1 MYLKRLDLQG
11 FKSFATR
18 TTFEFGQ
25 GITAIVG
32 PNGSGK
38 SNIADALRWVLG
50 EQSGRLLRAKKL
62 DDIIFAG
69 SATRARSDR
78 VEVTLTLDNSDGWL
92 PVDVPEVAA
101 ARRGFRSGESN
112 YIINKKKVRLR
123 EIQSL
128 LTKASATQSSY
139 AIIGQGLVESVL
151 NLRPEERRLLIE
163 EAADIQRYRLK
174 IEEAQD
180 RLKATHENVERVR
193 LLMKEIAPRL
203 AQLER
208 QAKRAGEHAL
218 LSKELRQALQAFYEH
233 QWHRAQESLAVARA
247 NHDQAQAEFVQA
259 KVALET
265 CQRELSEIAK
275 QLEQHR
281 QAAAASAAERE
292 RLDQRIRDL
301 ERRMAVAG
309 ERRAILE
316 ARSAELAGEL
326 RVFEEERERTS
337 GMLAAEEET
346 RGQTEAELQDA
357 KEALAA
363 RQADLTALEQEFR
376 DALTHGADAEAKG
389 KRLEAAAA
397 EMKARVRKLADGQRD
412 LERDASRL
420 DTRRRSLV
428 SQMAGELRVLR
439 SVRSQEAEL
448 LEQLSE
454 TMGRR
459 ETLEKDLGQIM
470 QTLGKLEADQN
481 ERRGKLQGLEARLD
495 VLEEAQKQAQAT
507 SPDAAVIIEGAL
519 STVYEVIRVPRGL
532 EDAIAAALIGQIEA
546 FIFDRQAQAISAI
559 QSLVAEGGPRTA
571 VLPLDTIKSVYPLN
585 IMKEKGVVG
594 VAARLVKYPARYE
607 KLVNNLL
614 GRTVVVQDV
623 TAAARVMRRGLGTVV
638 TLDGILFHPSG
649 YISGGQPPTSRPF
662 ILGYERDMEVIPK
675 EMDRIRRS
683 LNVAERE
690 VESLRER
697 RRKAESE
704 LAALTK
710 DAESALDKRRK
721 LQDSLSQRQQRLAQ
735 LRGEMRGLIGSQG
748 SLRDQQ
754 RSLAAEAERLEGERA
769 LLLEQ
774 ARESAETA
782 KYVGQANSV
791 IKQRRKTL
799 TAAAEEAANALG
811 GVDARYRSL
820 GAQREAARAALAR
833 LEAQVSAKA
842 VQLRG
847 LEMELTTLTSS
858 VEADDTNLSEARERM
873 ESFVQTVHPG
883 EEGSHHLEARQR
895 DLHSQVMSSQNRLFE
910 SERQALEAEAEV
922 RRWRTEVDTLRVRIE
937 EDGLTL
943 SPDGNIVMVEAEEVA
958 VPFWLAAGQ
967 EGTEEGEGPPWEG
980 RPISGGAHIDQE
992 GLRGRIDRLRGQIRN
1007 LGPVNVEARED
1018 YESLSERHSF
1028 LAGQLEDLATAEKS
1042 LHRAI
1047 EELTTLMRKRFE
1059 TTFEK
1064 VARGFEQYFKA
1075 FFGGGHAELSLT
1087 DPKDPSNSGVEVEA
1101 QPPGKRTKTLAQL
1114 SGGEKALTSVSLLFA
1129 LLQANPS
1136 PFCVLDEVDAMLDE
1150 ANVGRFA
1157 SALHDLAQRTQFI
1170 VITHNRRTIE
1180 VADSIYGVSMAPDG
1194 ASRVLSMRLADLP
1207 AGHTVAA
1214 N

>member
-1 MYLKRLDLQG
+1 MYLKRLDVQG

-101 ARRGFRSGESN
+101 ARRGYRSGESD

-128 LTKASATQSSY
+128 LTKASASQSSY

-208 QAKRAGEHAL
+208 QAKRAGEHAR

-247 NHDQAQAEFVQA
+247 NHDQAKAEFVQA

-275 QLEQHR
+275 QLEEHR
-281 QAAAASAAERE
+281 QAAAATAAERE

-301 ERRMAVAG
+301 ERRLAVG
-309 ERRAILE
+309 KERRGILE
-316 ARSAELAGEL
+316 ARSGELADEL
-326 RVFEEERERTS
+326 RVLGEERNRTS
-337 GMLAAEEET
+337 GTLAAEEER
-346 RGQTEAELQDA
+346 RGEREGALQEAKQ
-357 KEALAA
+357 ALAA
-363 RQADLTALEQEFR
+363 RQSDLTALEQEFR
-376 DALTHGADAEAKG
+376 DALAHGADAEAKG
-389 KRLEAAAA
+389 KRLQSAAV
-397 EMKARVRKLADGQRD
+397 EMKARIGKLIDGQRD
-412 LERDASRL
+412 MEREASRL

-428 SQMAGELRVLR
+428 AQMAEQLRVLR
-439 SVRSQEAEL
+439 SLRGQEAEL
-448 LEQLSE
+448 LDGVSL
-454 TMGRR
+454 TMGGR
-459 ETLEKDLGQIM
+459 ETLERDMGQIT

-495 VLEEAQKQAQAT
+495 VLEEAQKQARAT
-507 SPDAAVIIEGAL
+507 SPDAAVTIEGAL
-519 STVYEVIRVPRGL
+519 STVYEIIRVPRGL
-532 EDAIAAALIGQIEA
+532 EDAIAAALTGQLEA

-585 IMKEKGVVG
+585 VMKERGVLG
-594 VAARLVKYPARYE
+594 VAARLVKYQSRYE

-649 YISGGQPPTSRPF
+649 YISGGQPAASRPF
-662 ILGYERDMEVIPK
+662 ILGYERDLEMIPK

-683 LNVAERE
+683 LGVAERE

-697 RRKAESE
+697 RRQAESA

-754 RSLAAEAERLEGERA
+754 RALAAEAERLESERA
-769 LLLEQ
+769 SLLDQ
-774 ARESAETA
+774 AKESAETA

-791 IKQRRKTL
+791 IKQRRRAL
-799 TAAAEEAANALG
+799 TAAVEEAANALG
-811 GVDARYRSL
+811 SVDARYRSL
-820 GAQREAARAALAR
+820 GAQREAAEAALAR

-858 VEADDTNLSEARERM
+858 VEADEKGLREARQRM
-873 ESFVQTVHPG
+873 ESFVQFVQPG

-922 RRWRTEVDTLRVRIE
+922 RRWETEVDTMRVRIE

-943 SPDGNIVMVEAEEVA
+943 SADGNILLEDAKEVA

-967 EGTEEGEGPPWEG
+967 EPEEGEGPSWEG
-980 RPISGGAHIDQE
+980 RPMSGGAHIDQE
-992 GLRGRIDRLRGQIRN
+992 GLRGQIERLRAQIRN

-1028 LAGQLEDLATAEKS
+1028 LAGQLEDLAAAEKS

-1047 EELTTLMRKRFE
+1047 DELTTLMRKRFE

-1075 FFGGGHAELSLT
+1075 FFGGGQAELSLT

-1101 QPPGKRTKTLAQL
+1101 RPPGKRTKTLAQL

-1157 SALHDLAQRTQFI
+1157 SALHELAQRTQFI

-1207 AGHTVAA
+1207 AGQTVAA

>member
-1 MYLKRLDLQG
+1 VYLKRLDVQG

-25 GITAIVG
+25 GIMAIVG

-101 ARRGFRSGESN
+101 ARRGYRSGESD

-128 LTKASATQSSY
+128 LTKASASQSSY

-208 QAKRAGEHAL
+208 QAKRAGEHAR

-247 NHDQAQAEFVQA
+247 NHDQAKAEFVQA

-275 QLEQHR
+275 QLEEHR
-281 QAAAASAAERE
+281 QAAAATAAERE

-301 ERRMAVAG
+301 ERRLAVG
-309 ERRAILE
+309 KERRGILE
-316 ARSAELAGEL
+316 ARSGELADEL
-326 RVFEEERERTS
+326 HVLEEERNRTS
-337 GMLAAEEET
+337 GTLAAEEER
-346 RGQTEAELQDA
+346 RGEREGALQEAKQ
-357 KEALAA
+357 ALAA
-363 RQADLTALEQEFR
+363 RQSDLTALEQEFR
-376 DALTHGADAEAKG
+376 DALAHGADAEAKG
-389 KRLEAAAA
+389 KRLQSAAV
-397 EMKARVRKLADGQRD
+397 EMKARIGKLIDGQRD
-412 LERDASRL
+412 MEREASRL

-428 SQMAGELRVLR
+428 AQMAEQLRVLR
-439 SVRSQEAEL
+439 SLRGQEAEL
-448 LEQLSE
+448 LDGVSL
-454 TMGRR
+454 TMGGR
-459 ETLEKDLGQIM
+459 ETLERDMGQIT

-495 VLEEAQKQAQAT
+495 VLEEAQKQARAT
-507 SPDAAVIIEGAL
+507 SPDAAVTIEGAL
-519 STVYEVIRVPRGL
+519 STVYEIIRVPRGL
-532 EDAIAAALIGQIEA
+532 EDAIAAALTGQLEA

-585 IMKEKGVVG
+585 VMKERGVVG
-594 VAARLVKYPARYE
+594 VAARLVKYQSRYE

-649 YISGGQPPTSRPF
+649 YISGGQPAASRPF
-662 ILGYERDMEVIPK
+662 ILGYERDLEMIPK

-683 LNVAERE
+683 LGVAERE

-697 RRKAESE
+697 RRHAESA

-754 RSLAAEAERLEGERA
+754 RALAAEAERLESERA
-769 LLLEQ
+769 LLLDQ
-774 ARESAETA
+774 AKESAETA

-791 IKQRRKTL
+791 IKQRRRAL
-799 TAAAEEAANALG
+799 TAAVEEAANALG
-811 GVDARYRSL
+811 SVDARYRSL
-820 GAQREAARAALAR
+820 GAQREAAEAALAR

-858 VEADDTNLSEARERM
+858 VEADEKGLREARQRM
-873 ESFVQTVHPG
+873 ESFVQFVQPG

-922 RRWRTEVDTLRVRIE
+922 RRWETEVDTMRVRIE

-943 SPDGNIVMVEAEEVA
+943 SADGNILLEDAKEVA

-967 EGTEEGEGPPWEG
+967 EPEEGEDPSWEG
-980 RPISGGAHIDQE
+980 RPMSGGAHIDQE
-992 GLRGRIDRLRGQIRN
+992 GLRGQIERLRAQIRN

-1028 LAGQLEDLATAEKS
+1028 LAGQLEDLAAAEKS

-1047 EELTTLMRKRFE
+1047 DELTTLMRKRFE

-1075 FFGGGHAELSLT
+1075 FFGGGQAELSLT

-1101 QPPGKRTKTLAQL
+1101 RPPGKRTKTLAQL

-1157 SALHDLAQRTQFI
+1157 SALHELAQRTQFI

-1207 AGHTVAA
+1207 AGQTVVA

>member
-1 MYLKRLDLQG
+1 MYLKRLDVQG

-101 ARRGFRSGESN
+101 ARRGYRSGESD

-128 LTKASATQSSY
+128 LTKASASQSSY

-208 QAKRAGEHAL
+208 QAKRAGEHAR

-247 NHDQAQAEFVQA
+247 NHDQAKAEFVQA

-275 QLEQHR
+275 QLEEHR
-281 QAAAASAAERE
+281 QAAAATAAERE

-301 ERRMAVAG
+301 ERRLAVG
-309 ERRAILE
+309 KERRGILE
-316 ARSAELAGEL
+316 ARSGELADEL
-326 RVFEEERERTS
+326 HVLEEERNRTS
-337 GMLAAEEET
+337 GTLAAEEER
-346 RGQTEAELQDA
+346 RGEREGALQEAKQ
-357 KEALAA
+357 ALAA
-363 RQADLTALEQEFR
+363 RQSDLTALEQEFR
-376 DALTHGADAEAKG
+376 DALAHGADAEAKG
-389 KRLEAAAA
+389 KRLQSAAA
-397 EMKARVRKLADGQRD
+397 EMKARIGKLIDGQRD
-412 LERDASRL
+412 MEREASRL
-420 DTRRRSLV
+420 DTRRHSLV
-428 SQMAGELRVLR
+428 AQMAEQLRVLR
-439 SVRSQEAEL
+439 SLRGQEAEL
-448 LEQLSE
+448 LDGVSL
-454 TMGRR
+454 TLGRR
-459 ETLEKDLGQIM
+459 ETLEREMGQIT

-495 VLEEAQKQAQAT
+495 VLEEAQKQARAT
-507 SPDAAVIIEGAL
+507 SPDAAVTIEGAL
-519 STVYEVIRVPRGL
+519 STVYEIIRVPRGL
-532 EDAIAAALIGQIEA
+532 EDAIAAALTGQLEA

-585 IMKEKGVVG
+585 VMKERGVLG
-594 VAARLVKYPARYE
+594 VAARLVKYQSRYE

-649 YISGGQPPTSRPF
+649 YISGGQPAASRPF
-662 ILGYERDMEVIPK
+662 ILGYERDLEMIPK

-683 LNVAERE
+683 LGVAERE

-697 RRKAESE
+697 RRHAESA

-754 RSLAAEAERLEGERA
+754 RALAAEAERLESERA
-769 LLLEQ
+769 SLLDQ
-774 ARESAETA
+774 AKESAETA

-791 IKQRRKTL
+791 IKQRRRAL
-799 TAAAEEAANALG
+799 TAAVEEAANALG
-811 GVDARYRSL
+811 SVDARYRSL
-820 GAQREAARAALAR
+820 GAQREAAEAALAR

-858 VEADDTNLSEARERM
+858 VEADEKGLREARQRM
-873 ESFVQTVHPG
+873 ESFVQFVQPG

-922 RRWRTEVDTLRVRIE
+922 RRWETEVDTMRVRIE

-943 SPDGNIVMVEAEEVA
+943 SADGNILLEDAKEVA

-967 EGTEEGEGPPWEG
+967 EPEEGEGPSWEG
-980 RPISGGAHIDQE
+980 RPMSGGAHIDQE
-992 GLRGRIDRLRGQIRN
+992 GLRGQIERLRAQIRN

-1028 LAGQLEDLATAEKS
+1028 LAGQLEDLAAAEKS

-1075 FFGGGHAELSLT
+1075 FFGGGQAELSLT

-1101 QPPGKRTKTLAQL
+1101 RPPGKRTKTLAQL

-1157 SALHDLAQRTQFI
+1157 SALHELAQRTQFI

-1207 AGHTVAA
+1207 AGQTVAA

>member
-1 MYLKRLDLQG
+1 VYLKRLDVQG

-78 VEVTLTLDNSDGWL
+78 VEVTLTLDNSDRWL

-101 ARRGFRSGESN
+101 ARRGYRSGESD

-128 LTKASATQSSY
+128 LTKASASQSSY

-208 QAKRAGEHAL
+208 QAKRAGEHAR

-247 NHDQAQAEFVQA
+247 NHDQAKAEFVQA

-275 QLEQHR
+275 QLEEHR
-281 QAAAASAAERE
+281 QAAAATAAERE

-301 ERRMAVAG
+301 ERRLAVG
-309 ERRAILE
+309 KERRGILE
-316 ARSAELAGEL
+316 ARSGELADEL
-326 RVFEEERERTS
+326 HVLEEERNRTS
-337 GMLAAEEET
+337 GTLAAEEER
-346 RGQTEAELQDA
+346 RGEREGALQEAKQ
-357 KEALAA
+357 ALAA
-363 RQADLTALEQEFR
+363 RQSDLTALEQEFR
-376 DALTHGADAEAKG
+376 DALAHGADAEAKG
-389 KRLEAAAA
+389 KRLQSAAV
-397 EMKARVRKLADGQRD
+397 EMKARIGKLIDGQRD
-412 LERDASRL
+412 MEREASRL

-428 SQMAGELRVLR
+428 AQMAEQLRVLR
-439 SVRSQEAEL
+439 SLRGQEAEL
-448 LEQLSE
+448 LDGVSL
-454 TMGRR
+454 TMGGR
-459 ETLEKDLGQIM
+459 ETLERDMGQIT

-495 VLEEAQKQAQAT
+495 VLEEAQKQARAT
-507 SPDAAVIIEGAL
+507 SPDAAVTIEGAL
-519 STVYEVIRVPRGL
+519 STVYEIIRVPRGL
-532 EDAIAAALIGQIEA
+532 EDAIAAALTGQLEA

-585 IMKEKGVVG
+585 VMKERGVLG
-594 VAARLVKYPARYE
+594 VAARLVKYQSRYE

-649 YISGGQPPTSRPF
+649 YVSGGQPAASRPF
-662 ILGYERDMEVIPK
+662 ILGYERDLEMIPK

-683 LNVAERE
+683 LGVAERE

-697 RRKAESE
+697 RRHAESA

-754 RSLAAEAERLEGERA
+754 RALAAEAERLESERA
-769 LLLEQ
+769 LLLDQ
-774 ARESAETA
+774 AKESAETA

-791 IKQRRKTL
+791 IKQRRRAL
-799 TAAAEEAANALG
+799 TAAVEEAANALG
-811 GVDARYRSL
+811 SVDARYRSL
-820 GAQREAARAALAR
+820 GAQREAAEAALAR

-858 VEADDTNLSEARERM
+858 VEADEKGLREARQRM
-873 ESFVQTVHPG
+873 ESFVQFVQPG

-922 RRWRTEVDTLRVRIE
+922 RRWETEVDTMRVRIE

-943 SPDGNIVMVEAEEVA
+943 SADGNILLEDAKEVA

-967 EGTEEGEGPPWEG
+967 EPEEGEDPSWEG
-980 RPISGGAHIDQE
+980 RPMSGGAHIDQE
-992 GLRGRIDRLRGQIRN
+992 GLRGQIERLRAQIRN

-1028 LAGQLEDLATAEKS
+1028 LAGQLEDLAAAEKS

-1075 FFGGGHAELSLT
+1075 FFGGGQAELSLT

-1101 QPPGKRTKTLAQL
+1101 RPPGKRTKTLAQL

-1157 SALHDLAQRTQFI
+1157 SALHELAQRTQFI

-1207 AGHTVAA
+1207 AGQTVAA

>member
-1 MYLKRLDLQG
+1 
-11 FKSFATR
+11 
-18 TTFEFGQ
+18 
-25 GITAIVG
+25 
-32 PNGSGK
+32 
-38 SNIADALRWVLG
+38 
-50 EQSGRLLRAKKL
+50 
-62 DDIIFAG
+62 
-69 SATRARSDR
+69 
-78 VEVTLTLDNSDGWL
+78 
-92 PVDVPEVAA
+92 
-101 ARRGFRSGESN
+101 
-112 YIINKKKVRLR
+112 
-123 EIQSL
+123 
-128 LTKASATQSSY
+128 
-139 AIIGQGLVESVL
+139 
-151 NLRPEERRLLIE
+151 
-163 EAADIQRYRLK
+163 
-174 IEEAQD
+174 
-180 RLKATHENVERVR
+180 
-193 LLMKEIAPRL
+193 MKEIAPRL

-208 QAKRAGEHAL
+208 QAKRAGEHAR
-218 LSKELRQALQAFYEH
+218 LSRELRQALQSFYEH

-247 NHDQAQAEFVQA
+247 NHDQAKAEFVQA

-275 QLEQHR
+275 QLEEHR

-301 ERRMAVAG
+301 ERRLAVG
-309 ERRAILE
+309 KERRGILE
-316 ARSAELAGEL
+316 ARSGELADEL
-326 RVFEEERERTS
+326 RVLEEERNRTS
-337 GMLAAEEET
+337 GILAAEEER
-346 RGQTEAELQDA
+346 RGELEGALQEAKQ
-357 KEALAA
+357 ALAA
-363 RQADLTALEQEFR
+363 RQSDLTSLEQEFR

-389 KRLEAAAA
+389 ERLQSAAA
-397 EMKARVRKLADGQRD
+397 EMKARIGKLIDGQRD
-412 LERDASRL
+412 MEREASRL
-420 DTRRRSLV
+420 DTRRHSLV
-428 SQMAGELRVLR
+428 AQMAEQLRVLR
-439 SVRSQEAEL
+439 SLRGQEAEL
-448 LEQLSE
+448 LDGVSL
-454 TMGRR
+454 TMGGR
-459 ETLEKDLGQIM
+459 ETLERDMGQIT

-495 VLEEAQKQAQAT
+495 VLEEAQKQARAT
-507 SPDAAVIIEGAL
+507 SPDAAVTIEGAL
-519 STVYEVIRVPRGL
+519 STVYEIIRVPRGL
-532 EDAIAAALIGQIEA
+532 EDAIAAALTGQLEA

-585 IMKEKGVVG
+585 VMKERGVVG
-594 VAARLVKYPARYE
+594 VAARLVKYQSRYE

-649 YISGGQPPTSRPF
+649 YISGGQPAASRPF
-662 ILGYERDMEVIPK
+662 ILGYERDLEMIPK

-683 LNVAERE
+683 LGVAERE

-697 RRKAESE
+697 RRQAESA

-754 RSLAAEAERLEGERA
+754 RALAAEAERLESERA
-769 LLLEQ
+769 SLLDQ
-774 ARESAETA
+774 AKESAETA

-791 IKQRRKTL
+791 IKQRRRAL
-799 TAAAEEAANALG
+799 TAAVEEAANALG
-811 GVDARYRSL
+811 SVDARYRSL
-820 GAQREAARAALAR
+820 GAQREAAEAALAR

-858 VEADDTNLSEARERM
+858 VEADEKGVR
-873 ESFVQTVHPG
+873 
-883 EEGSHHLEARQR
+883 EARQR
-895 DLHSQVMSSQNRLFE
+895 
-910 SERQALEAEAEV
+910 
-922 RRWRTEVDTLRVRIE
+922 
-937 EDGLTL
+937 
-943 SPDGNIVMVEAEEVA
+943 
-958 VPFWLAAGQ
+958 
-967 EGTEEGEGPPWEG
+967 EEGEDPSWEG
-980 RPISGGAHIDQE
+980 RPMSGGAHIDQE
-992 GLRGRIDRLRGQIRN
+992 GLRGQIERLRAQIRN

-1028 LAGQLEDLATAEKS
+1028 LAGQLEDLAAAEKS

-1047 EELTTLMRKRFE
+1047 DELTTLMRKRFE

-1064 VARGFEQYFKA
+1064 VARGFEQYLKA
-1075 FFGGGHAELSLT
+1075 FFGGGEAELSLT

-1101 QPPGKRTKTLAQL
+1101 RPPGKRTKTLAQL

-1157 SALHDLAQRTQFI
+1157 SALHELAQRTQFI

-1194 ASRVLSMRLADLP
+1194 ASRVLSMRLTDLP
-1207 AGHTVAA
+1207 AGQTVVA

>member
-1 MYLKRLDLQG
+1 VYLKRLDVQG

-78 VEVTLTLDNSDGWL
+78 VEVTLTLDNSDRWL

-101 ARRGFRSGESN
+101 ARRGYRSGESD

-128 LTKASATQSSY
+128 LTKASASQSSY

-208 QAKRAGEHAL
+208 QAKRAGEHAR
-218 LSKELRQALQAFYEH
+218 LSRELRQALQAFYEH

-247 NHDQAQAEFVQA
+247 NHDQAKAEFVQA

-275 QLEQHR
+275 QLEEHR

-301 ERRMAVAG
+301 ERRLAVG
-309 ERRAILE
+309 KERRGILE
-316 ARSAELAGEL
+316 ARSGELADEL
-326 RVFEEERERTS
+326 RVLEEERNRTS
-337 GMLAAEEET
+337 GILAAEEER
-346 RGQTEAELQDA
+346 RGELEGALQEAKQ
-357 KEALAA
+357 ALAA
-363 RQADLTALEQEFR
+363 RQSDLTSLEQEFR

-389 KRLEAAAA
+389 KRLQSAAA
-397 EMKARVRKLADGQRD
+397 EMKARIGKLIDGQRD
-412 LERDASRL
+412 MEREASRL

-428 SQMAGELRVLR
+428 AQMAEQLRVLR
-439 SVRSQEAEL
+439 SLRGQEAEL
-448 LEQLSE
+448 LDGVSL
-454 TMGRR
+454 TMGGR
-459 ETLEKDLGQIM
+459 ETLERDMGQIT

-495 VLEEAQKQAQAT
+495 VLEEAQKQARAT
-507 SPDAAVIIEGAL
+507 SPDAAVTIEGAL
-519 STVYEVIRVPRGL
+519 STVYEIIRVPRGL
-532 EDAIAAALIGQIEA
+532 EDAIAAALTGQLEA

-585 IMKEKGVVG
+585 VMKERGVLG
-594 VAARLVKYPARYE
+594 VAARLVKYQSRYE

-649 YISGGQPPTSRPF
+649 YISGGQPAASRPF
-662 ILGYERDMEVIPK
+662 ILGYERDLEMIPK

-683 LNVAERE
+683 LGVAERE

-697 RRKAESE
+697 RRHAESA

-754 RSLAAEAERLEGERA
+754 RALAAEAERLESERA
-769 LLLEQ
+769 SLLDQ
-774 ARESAETA
+774 AKESAETA

-791 IKQRRKTL
+791 IKQRRRAL
-799 TAAAEEAANALG
+799 TAAVEEAANALG
-811 GVDARYRSL
+811 SVDARYRSL
-820 GAQREAARAALAR
+820 GAQREAAEAALAR

-858 VEADDTNLSEARERM
+858 VEADEKGLREARQRM
-873 ESFVQTVHPG
+873 ESFVQFVQPG

-922 RRWRTEVDTLRVRIE
+922 RRWETEVDTMRVRIE

-943 SPDGNIVMVEAEEVA
+943 SADGNILLEDAKEVA

-967 EGTEEGEGPPWEG
+967 EPEEGEGPSWEG
-980 RPISGGAHIDQE
+980 RPMSGGAHIDQE
-992 GLRGRIDRLRGQIRN
+992 GLRGQIERLRAQIRN

-1028 LAGQLEDLATAEKS
+1028 LAGQLEDLAAAEKS

-1075 FFGGGHAELSLT
+1075 FFGGGQAELSLT

-1101 QPPGKRTKTLAQL
+1101 RPPGKRTKTLAQL

-1157 SALHDLAQRTQFI
+1157 SALHELAQRTQFI

-1207 AGHTVAA
+1207 AGQTVAA

>member
-1 MYLKRLDLQG
+1 M
-11 FKSFATR
+11 
-18 TTFEFGQ
+18 
-25 GITAIVG
+25 
-32 PNGSGK
+32 
-38 SNIADALRWVLG
+38 
-50 EQSGRLLRAKKL
+50 
-62 DDIIFAG
+62 
-69 SATRARSDR
+69 
-78 VEVTLTLDNSDGWL
+78 
-92 PVDVPEVAA
+92 
-101 ARRGFRSGESN
+101 
-112 YIINKKKVRLR
+112 
-123 EIQSL
+123 
-128 LTKASATQSSY
+128 
-139 AIIGQGLVESVL
+139 
-151 NLRPEERRLLIE
+151 
-163 EAADIQRYRLK
+163 
-174 IEEAQD
+174 
-180 RLKATHENVERVR
+180 
-193 LLMKEIAPRL
+193 
-203 AQLER
+203 
-208 QAKRAGEHAL
+208 
-218 LSKELRQALQAFYEH
+218 
-233 QWHRAQESLAVARA
+233 
-247 NHDQAQAEFVQA
+247 
-259 KVALET
+259 
-265 CQRELSEIAK
+265 
-275 QLEQHR
+275 
-281 QAAAASAAERE
+281 
-292 RLDQRIRDL
+292 
-301 ERRMAVAG
+301 
-309 ERRAILE
+309 
-316 ARSAELAGEL
+316 
-326 RVFEEERERTS
+326 
-337 GMLAAEEET
+337 
-346 RGQTEAELQDA
+346 
-357 KEALAA
+357 
-363 RQADLTALEQEFR
+363 EQEFR

-389 KRLEAAAA
+389 KRLQSAAA
-397 EMKARVRKLADGQRD
+397 EMKARIGKLIDGQRD
-412 LERDASRL
+412 MEREASRL

-428 SQMAGELRVLR
+428 AQMAEQLRVLR
-439 SVRSQEAEL
+439 SLRGQEAEL
-448 LEQLSE
+448 LDGVSL
-454 TMGRR
+454 TMGGR
-459 ETLEKDLGQIM
+459 ETLERDMGQIT

-495 VLEEAQKQAQAT
+495 VLEEAQKQARAT
-507 SPDAAVIIEGAL
+507 SPDAAVTIEGAL
-519 STVYEVIRVPRGL
+519 STVYEIIRVPRGL
-532 EDAIAAALIGQIEA
+532 EDAIAAALTGQLEA

-585 IMKEKGVVG
+585 VMKERGVLG
-594 VAARLVKYPARYE
+594 VAARLVKYQSRYE

-649 YISGGQPPTSRPF
+649 YISGGQPAASRPF
-662 ILGYERDMEVIPK
+662 ILGYERDLEMIPK

-683 LNVAERE
+683 LGVAERE

-697 RRKAESE
+697 RRHAESA

-754 RSLAAEAERLEGERA
+754 RALAAEAERLESERA
-769 LLLEQ
+769 LLLDQ
-774 ARESAETA
+774 AKESAETA

-791 IKQRRKTL
+791 IKQRRRAL
-799 TAAAEEAANALG
+799 TAAVEEAANALG
-811 GVDARYRSL
+811 SVDARYRSL
-820 GAQREAARAALAR
+820 GAQREAAEAALAR

-858 VEADDTNLSEARERM
+858 VEADEKGLREARQRM
-873 ESFVQTVHPG
+873 ESFVQFVQPG

-922 RRWRTEVDTLRVRIE
+922 RRWETEVDTMRVRIE

-943 SPDGNIVMVEAEEVA
+943 SADGNILLEDAKEVA

-967 EGTEEGEGPPWEG
+967 EPEEGEGPSWEG
-980 RPISGGAHIDQE
+980 RPMSGGAHIDQE
-992 GLRGRIDRLRGQIRN
+992 GLRGQIERLRAQIRN

-1028 LAGQLEDLATAEKS
+1028 LAGQLEDLAAAEKS

-1075 FFGGGHAELSLT
+1075 FFGGGQVELSLT

-1101 QPPGKRTKTLAQL
+1101 RPPGKRTKTLAQL

-1157 SALHDLAQRTQFI
+1157 SALHELAQRTQFI

-1207 AGHTVAA
+1207 AGQTVAA

>member
-1 MYLKRLDLQG
+1 VYLKRLDVQG
-11 FKSFATR
+11 FKSFASR

-69 SATRARSDR
+69 SSTRARSDR

-101 ARRGFRSGESN
+101 ARRGFRSGESD

-128 LTKASATQSSY
+128 LTKASASQSSY

-208 QAKRAGEHAL
+208 QAKRAGEHAR
-218 LSKELRQALQAFYEH
+218 LSTELRQALQTFYEH

-247 NHDQAQAEFVQA
+247 NHDQANAEFVQA

-265 CQRELSEIAK
+265 CQRELSDIAK
-275 QLEQHR
+275 QLEEHR
-281 QAAAASAAERE
+281 QRAAATAAQRE
-292 RLDQRIRDL
+292 GLDQRIRDL
-301 ERRMAVAG
+301 ERRLAVSR

-316 ARSAELAGEL
+316 ERSQELEEEL
-326 RVFEEERERTS
+326 RVLEEERQRTS
-337 GMLAAEEET
+337 GVVEAEEET
-346 RGQTEAELQDA
+346 RVELEVSLQEAKQ
-357 KEALAA
+357 ALAA
-363 RQADLTALEQEFR
+363 RQADVTALEQEFR
-376 DALTHGADAEAKG
+376 DALTHGADAEAKS
-389 KRLEAAAA
+389 KRLQGVAA
-397 EMKARVRKLADGQRD
+397 EMKGRIRKLTDGQRD
-412 LERDASRL
+412 LEREASRL

-428 SQMAGELRVLR
+428 SQMAEQLRVLR
-439 SVRSQEAEL
+439 SLRGQEAEL
-448 LEQLSE
+448 MEQVST
-454 TMGRR
+454 TMGNR
-459 ETLEKDLGQIM
+459 ESLETELRQIM
-470 QTLGKLEADQN
+470 QTLSKLEGDQN

-495 VLEEAQKQAQAT
+495 VLEEAQKQAQAS
-507 SPDAAVIIEGAL
+507 SPDAAITVEGAL
-519 STVYEVIRVPRGL
+519 STVYEIIRVPRGL
-532 EDAIAAALIGQIEA
+532 EDAIAAALTGQLEA
-546 FIFDRQAQAISAI
+546 FVFDRQAQAISAI

-571 VLPLDTIKSVYPLN
+571 VLPMDTIKSVYPLN

-594 VAARLVKYPARYE
+594 VAARLVKYPSRYE

-649 YISGGQPPTSRPF
+649 YISGGQPQTSRPF
-662 ILGYERDMEVIPK
+662 ILGYERDLEVIPK

-683 LNVAERE
+683 LGVAERE

-697 RRKAESE
+697 RRQAESA

-721 LQDSLSQRQQRLAQ
+721 MQDSLSQRQQKLAQ

-754 RSLAAEAERLEGERA
+754 RALAVEAERLENERTS
-769 LLLEQ
+769 LLEE

-782 KYVGQANSV
+782 KYVGQANGV
-791 IKQRRKTL
+791 IQQRRRVL
-799 TAAAEEAANALG
+799 TDAVEEAANALG

-820 GAQREAARAALAR
+820 AAQREAAEVALGR
-833 LEAQVSAKA
+833 LEAQITAKA
-842 VQLRG
+842 AHLRG
-847 LEMELTTLTSS
+847 LEMELTTLSSS
-858 VEADDTNLSEARERM
+858 VEADEKGLGEARKQM
-873 ESFVQTVHPG
+873 ESFAQGAQPG

-922 RRWRTEVDTLRVRIE
+922 RRWQTEVDTLKVRID

-943 SPDGNIVMVEAEEVA
+943 SADGNILVQEAEEVT
-958 VPFWLAAGQ
+958 VPFWLAAG
-967 EGTEEGEGPPWEG
+967 EDGPDEGEESSWEG

-992 GLRGRIDRLRGQIRN
+992 GLRGHIERLRAQIRG

-1047 EELTTLMRKRFE
+1047 NELTTLMRKRFE

-1075 FFGGGHAELSLT
+1075 FFGGGQAELSLT
-1087 DPKDPSNSGVEVEA
+1087 DPNDPSNSGVEIEA
-1101 QPPGKRTKTLAQL
+1101 QPPGKKTKTLTQL

-1129 LLQANPS
+1129 LLHANPS

-1157 SALHDLAQRTQFI
+1157 SSLRELAQRTQFI

-1194 ASRVLSMRLADLP
+1194 ASRVLSMRLGDLP
-1207 AGHTVAA
+1207 AGQAVAP

>member
-1 MYLKRLDLQG
+1 MYLKRLDVQG

-78 VEVTLTLDNSDGWL
+78 VEVTLTLDNSDRWL

-101 ARRGFRSGESN
+101 ARRGYRSGESD

-128 LTKASATQSSY
+128 LTKASASQSSY

-208 QAKRAGEHAL
+208 QAKRAGEHAR

-247 NHDQAQAEFVQA
+247 NHDQAKAEFVQA

-275 QLEQHR
+275 QLEEHR
-281 QAAAASAAERE
+281 QAAAATAAERE

-301 ERRMAVAG
+301 ERRLAVG
-309 ERRAILE
+309 KERRGILE
-316 ARSAELAGEL
+316 ARSGELADEL
-326 RVFEEERERTS
+326 RVLEEERNRTS
-337 GMLAAEEET
+337 GTLAAEEER
-346 RGQTEAELQDA
+346 RGEREGALQEAKQ
-357 KEALAA
+357 ALAA
-363 RQADLTALEQEFR
+363 RQSDLTALEQEFR
-376 DALTHGADAEAKG
+376 DALAHGADAEAKG
-389 KRLEAAAA
+389 KRLQSAAV
-397 EMKARVRKLADGQRD
+397 EMKARIGKLIDGQRD
-412 LERDASRL
+412 MEREASRL

-428 SQMAGELRVLR
+428 AQMAEQLRVLR
-439 SVRSQEAEL
+439 SLRGQEAEL
-448 LEQLSE
+448 LDGVSL
-454 TMGRR
+454 TMGGR
-459 ETLEKDLGQIM
+459 ETLERDMGQIT

-495 VLEEAQKQAQAT
+495 VLEEAQKQARAT
-507 SPDAAVIIEGAL
+507 SPDAAVTIEGAL
-519 STVYEVIRVPRGL
+519 STVYEIIRVPRGL
-532 EDAIAAALIGQIEA
+532 EDAIAAALTGQLEA

-585 IMKEKGVVG
+585 VMKERGVVG
-594 VAARLVKYPARYE
+594 VAARLVKYQSRYE

-649 YISGGQPPTSRPF
+649 YISGGQPAASRPF
-662 ILGYERDMEVIPK
+662 ILGYERDLEMIPK

-683 LNVAERE
+683 LGVAERE

-697 RRKAESE
+697 RRQAESA

-754 RSLAAEAERLEGERA
+754 RALAAEAERLESERA
-769 LLLEQ
+769 SLLDQ
-774 ARESAETA
+774 AKESAETA

-791 IKQRRKTL
+791 IKQRRRAL
-799 TAAAEEAANALG
+799 TAAVEEAANALG
-811 GVDARYRSL
+811 SVDARYRSL
-820 GAQREAARAALAR
+820 GAQREAAEAALAR

-858 VEADDTNLSEARERM
+858 VEADEKGLREARQRM
-873 ESFVQTVHPG
+873 ESFVQFVQPG

-922 RRWRTEVDTLRVRIE
+922 RRWETEVDTMRVRIE

-943 SPDGNIVMVEAEEVA
+943 SADGNILLEDAKEVA

-967 EGTEEGEGPPWEG
+967 EPEEGEDPSWEG
-980 RPISGGAHIDQE
+980 RPMSGGAHIDQE
-992 GLRGRIDRLRGQIRN
+992 GLRGQIERLRAQIRN

-1028 LAGQLEDLATAEKS
+1028 LAGQLEDLAAAEKS

-1047 EELTTLMRKRFE
+1047 DELTTLMRKRFE

-1075 FFGGGHAELSLT
+1075 FFGGGQAELSLT

-1101 QPPGKRTKTLAQL
+1101 RPPGKRTKTLAQL

-1157 SALHDLAQRTQFI
+1157 SALHELAQRTQFI

-1207 AGHTVAA
+1207 AGQTVAA

>member
-326 RVFEEERERTS
+326 RVFEQERDRTS

-420 DTRRRSLV
+420 DTRRRS
-428 SQMAGELRVLR
+428 
-439 SVRSQEAEL
+439 
-448 LEQLSE
+448 
-454 TMGRR
+454 
-459 ETLEKDLGQIM
+459 
-470 QTLGKLEADQN
+470 QN

-791 IKQRRKTL
+791 IKQRRKAL

-820 GAQREAARAALAR
+820 GAQREAAKAALAR
-833 LEAQVSAKA
+833 LETQVSAKA

>member
-1 MYLKRLDLQG
+1 VYLKRLDVQG

-78 VEVTLTLDNSDGWL
+78 VEVTLTLDNSDRWL

-101 ARRGFRSGESN
+101 ARRGYRSGESD

-128 LTKASATQSSY
+128 LTKASASQSSY

-208 QAKRAGEHAL
+208 QAKRAGEHAR

-247 NHDQAQAEFVQA
+247 NHDQAKAEFVQA

-275 QLEQHR
+275 QLEEHR
-281 QAAAASAAERE
+281 QAAAATAAERE

-301 ERRMAVAG
+301 ERRLAVG
-309 ERRAILE
+309 KERRGILE
-316 ARSAELAGEL
+316 ARSGELADEL
-326 RVFEEERERTS
+326 RVLEEERNRTS
-337 GMLAAEEET
+337 GTLAAEEER
-346 RGQTEAELQDA
+346 RGEREGALQEAKQ
-357 KEALAA
+357 ALAA
-363 RQADLTALEQEFR
+363 RQSDLTALEQEFR
-376 DALTHGADAEAKG
+376 DALAHGADAEAKG
-389 KRLEAAAA
+389 KRLQAAAA
-397 EMKARVRKLADGQRD
+397 EMKARIGKLTDGQRD
-412 LERDASRL
+412 MEREASRL

-428 SQMAGELRVLR
+428 AQMAEQLRVLR
-439 SVRSQEAEL
+439 SLRGQEAEL
-448 LEQLSE
+448 LDGVSL
-454 TMGRR
+454 TLGRR
-459 ETLEKDLGQIM
+459 ETLEREMGQIT

-495 VLEEAQKQAQAT
+495 VLEEAQKQAHAT
-507 SPDAAVIIEGAL
+507 SPDAAVTIEGAL
-519 STVYEVIRVPRGL
+519 STVYEIIRVPRGL
-532 EDAIAAALIGQIEA
+532 EDAIAAALTGQLEA

-585 IMKEKGVVG
+585 VMKERGVVG
-594 VAARLVKYPARYE
+594 VAARLVKYQSRYE

-649 YISGGQPPTSRPF
+649 YISGGQPAASRPF
-662 ILGYERDMEVIPK
+662 ILGYERDLEMIPK

-683 LNVAERE
+683 LGVAERE

-697 RRKAESE
+697 RRQAESA

-754 RSLAAEAERLEGERA
+754 RALAAEAERLESERA
-769 LLLEQ
+769 SLLDQ
-774 ARESAETA
+774 AKESAETA

-791 IKQRRKTL
+791 IKQRRRAL
-799 TAAAEEAANALG
+799 TAAVEEAANALG
-811 GVDARYRSL
+811 SVDARYRSL
-820 GAQREAARAALAR
+820 GAQREAAEAALAR

-858 VEADDTNLSEARERM
+858 VEADEKGLREARQRM
-873 ESFVQTVHPG
+873 ESFVQFVQPG

-922 RRWRTEVDTLRVRIE
+922 RRWETEVDTMRVRIE

-943 SPDGNIVMVEAEEVA
+943 SADGNILLEDAKEVA

-967 EGTEEGEGPPWEG
+967 EPEEGEGPSWEG
-980 RPISGGAHIDQE
+980 RPMSGGAHIDQE
-992 GLRGRIDRLRGQIRN
+992 GLRGQIERLRAQIRN

-1028 LAGQLEDLATAEKS
+1028 LAGQLEDLAAAEKS

-1047 EELTTLMRKRFE
+1047 DELTTLMRKRFE

-1075 FFGGGHAELSLT
+1075 FFGGGQAELSLT

-1101 QPPGKRTKTLAQL
+1101 RPPGKRTKTLAQL

-1157 SALHDLAQRTQFI
+1157 SALHELAQRTQFI

-1207 AGHTVAA
+1207 AGQTVAA
-1214 N
+1214 K